1 MAAYDLIP
9 KPEVRCTCGPRL
21 LCTHGAQAPRGPRTT
36 APDPDGTIPAVTAAN
51 SGVGQQQITQEK
63 THV

>member
-21 LCTHGAQAPRGPRTT
+21 FCTHGAQAPRGPRI
-36 APDPDGTIPAVTAAN
+36 APGPDGNNIPAVTD
-51 SGVGQQQITQEK
+51 SDPGVEQPKKNRKYT
-63 THV
+63 

>member
-1 MAAYDLIP
+1 MAAYEINP

-21 LCTHGAQAPRGPRTT
+21 RCTHGQLAPRGPRT
-36 APDPDGTIPAVTAAN
+36 AQDPDGNNIPAVTDAN

-63 THV
+63 SHV